1 MIIIDSRERQLI
13 PLFPNSIKIQTLP
26 VGDFW
31 FEDASSNLK
40 LIIERKTIK
49 DLEASV
55 LDGRYREQKGRL
67 LALCEEKG
75 AQPLYL
81 LEGAYMA
88 TSGRISAPALMKIV
102 ARLQFKYAIPV
113 MHANS
118 LSESAILVQAL
129 HDYFLEDSANF
140 TRDMTP
146 LRPTEGIHVVKKVN
160 AADPKQFLIAC
171 LMQCPGVSSKI
182 AEVIATTYPSFQ
194 SLIEADEK
202 GIADIQ
208 LLTGRRIGPV
218 IAKRLK
224 GFFQNY

>member
-1 MIIIDSRERQLI
+1 MLIVDSRERHLI
-13 PLFPNSIKIQTLP
+13 PLFPSSIKIQTLP

-31 FEDASSNLK
+31 FEDASNNLK

-67 LALCEEKG
+67 LAHCEEKG

-81 LEGAYMA
+81 LEGAYMS
-88 TSGRISAPALMKIV
+88 TSGRISAPALMKLI
-102 ARLQFKYAIPV
+102 ARLQFKHGIPV

-129 HDYFLEDSANF
+129 HEYFLEDGANF

-146 LRPTEGIHVVKKVN
+146 LRPTEGIHVAKKVN
-160 AADPKQFLIAC
+160 AEDPKQFLVAC
-171 LMQCPGVSSKI
+171 LMQCPGVSSRI
-182 AEVIATTYPSFQ
+182 AEAIATTYPSFQ
-194 SLIEADEK
+194 TLIGADEK
-202 GIADIQ
+202 GLAEI
-208 LLTGRRIGPV
+208 LLATGRRIGPV
-218 IAKRLK
+218 VAKRLK
-224 GFFQNY
+224 GFLQA